1 MAIYSLQLTKQYLRD
16 LKLALKRGLEEKLLN
31 EIINNLINNIPL
43 LPNHHNHPLKGD
55 YKGCLECHI
64 TPDWLLIY
72 TKDKDIKIITL
83 SGRELIQICLKS
95 KKISFL

>member
-16 LKLALKRGLEEKLLN
+16 LKLARKRGLEEKLLN

-43 LPNHHNHPLKGD
+43 LPKNHNHPLKGD
-55 YKGCLECHI
+55 YNGCWECHI

-83 SGRELIQICLKS
+83 KRTGTHSDLFEE
-95 KKISFL
+95 